1 MGKNIE
7 DLIWKIVQTKLD
19 NNPEYQ
25 KLKEDA
31 EKAENAKN
39 EAEAKVKEAEEE
51 AASASS

>member
-25 KLKEDA
+25 KLKELRYGKFNDL
-31 EKAENAKN
+31 
-39 EAEAKVKEAEEE
+39 
-51 AASASS
+51 